1 MKVMNEWKAT
11 FKIKDGL
18 YEWLVMPFRLLNTPY
33 TFMRVMTQ
41 IVRSYLGK
49 VVIVCFD
56 DNMVFSQTH
65 KEHLLHLTQV
75 LDTLSGEK
83 LYVNLKKC
91 EFMFSSIDFSRF
103 IVFNEGVSTDLDK
116 VKAVRE

>member
-1 MKVMNEWKAT
+1 
-11 FKIKDGL
+11 
-18 YEWLVMPFRLLNTPY
+18 MPFRLLNTPY